1 MQQCEASAANGYS
14 MQCDAFCHNPA
25 HSIVAENCMPGA
37 PPTEW
42 DVNGAGHEVEG
53 FATRASLLPGYTVE
67 FKLRSLRAEALRVD
81 VYRHGYYQGLGARLV
96 GATLDGATFDGA
108 RLVGADL
115 SDSTVDGA
123 SFARADLS
131 STTLSMIRGY
141 RAAR

>member
-67 FKLRSLRAEALRVD
+67 FKIRAI
-81 VYRHGYYQGLGARLV
+81 
-96 GATLDGATFDGA
+96 TLPGSHIF
-108 RLVGADL
+108 V
-115 SDSTVDGA
+115 SVVV
-123 SFARADLS
+123 
-131 STTLSMIRGY
+131 
-141 RAAR
+141 AAES